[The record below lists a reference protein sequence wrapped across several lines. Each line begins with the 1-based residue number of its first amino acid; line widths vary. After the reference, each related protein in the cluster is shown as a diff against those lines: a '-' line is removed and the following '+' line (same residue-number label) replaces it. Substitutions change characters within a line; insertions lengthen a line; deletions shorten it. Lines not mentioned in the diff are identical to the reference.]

1 MIKSC
6 IRCSNYIRCKDPQK
20 SIAYSCGRYAETN
33 SSLRQ
38 EKAFLEDIL
47 EVPFRTST
55 VSTSSAPLVPVD
67 EHMYDV
73 AAVLEE
79 MLNDKRIVSPDIKI
93 PEGDFAEAPNFHTW
107 CVSDEFLNQKPF
119 VMQSLIG
126 TKLFAEYCPTCSD
139 TGWMENEVQAKDTL
153 DTFVR
158 KVALLEHGVCPHCG
172 KTRLHFFRTGELAPY
187 WELSLCA
194 GQRCVVADTLIL
206 THDGIVEIGSYA
218 NNRGYGFS
226 DFVVPI
232 ANDKGLTNTSQFYR
246 ARAEYCKV
254 VKTKLGFSVTGTND
268 HPLKTLVGF
277 KPLSDIVVGDLVR
290 IYYGQN
296 VFGNKTVVLKDVT
309 DQTDLVFSQYYASL
323 DNIHKAN
330 VNRPRRK
337 PGCGKDNIYSLTT
350 DLAKVLGY
358 WVAEGRHR
366 GIANDDPEV
375 LDLCFRVLHR
385 MFGNLVTR
393 GPRGVYFSSKYVQMW
408 LQTFMKCDIAA
419 KSAGKSVP
427 APILQGS
434 KEVQCA
440 FLSALFEGDGCVHRA
455 KTKRR
460 YSVGYAS
467 ISKKLVNQL
476 SVMLLNLGIPHRR
489 RERPTWATNG
499 SARQVS
505 KTAYCLSI
513 SGPAIVDFATHIGFQ
528 SERKSRLLREAVTF
542 FEHTRTNK
550 VPSYYE
556 QLPEALRFEFY
567 AVFDDIQKML
577 NSLSSRGRKGCIGM
591 ESIYG
596 NSDYRKHLKAG
607 RRFSITKEQVVQ
619 YLQPILDAG
628 YLLSEQLSARVQALL
643 EFARSN
649 YYYDSVV
656 SNETTAE
663 KYETY
668 DVTVPD
674 GHRFI
679 SNGLLSHNSGKSALF
694 GMMASYLTHRM
705 IKLERPNEVLGLLKA
720 NVLQGTFVA
729 LTFRQALDTL
739 WEPYYGHLLEAP
751 WYQNYHEMLNHVHN
765 QYGGDEL
772 YKLKDTFVYY
782 RHRRIQVYPAGPDK
796 RVLRGRTRF
805 VGGIDELGWFQNGAD
820 AAKNIKMNANEV
832 YIALERSLLTVRSK
846 ATAVIRGGL
855 YNVPFGYFINISSP
869 SSARDKIMELVRK
882 SQGSNRLMGMQLP
895 TWKMNPHVPR
905 RALAE
910 EFRKDPEAAMRDYG
924 AQPPLTN
931 SPFISSHERVEA
943 CLSKKKHLVRLSYQT
958 VRSKDKTT
966 TEIYAQL
973 DSLRVVGKP
982 SILALDAGYSNN
994 SFAFAIGHLANNGHP
1009 VISNVGEV
1017 IPAPGTRINHSLM
1030 YSHLLSHIA
1039 TECNLVLVCADRWNS
1054 LKVLADFEQDFDV
1067 AKRQYSLKYVD
1078 MQLFKSY
1085 IDDGQLLLPR
1095 PTKPIAEVLQ
1105 YDYSQYPQCFKN
1117 LPADHLVL
1125 QILTVQDTG
1134 TSVLKGEQLTDDILR
1149 ATMLCHRMLI
1159 DEENAELLAGPGE
1172 EEVSQIFDFS
1182 STIISKHYSGGGF
1195 GGNTGVSVGGGS
1207 SLGVLKSRT

>member
-20 SIAYSCGRYAETN
+20 SIAYSCGRYSETTA
-33 SSLRQ
+33 SLRQ

-55 VSTSSAPLVPVD
+55 VSTASAPLVPVD

-73 AAVLEE
+73 SAVLEE

-126 TKLFAEYCPTCSD
+126 TKLFAEYCPACSD
-139 TGWMENEVQAKDTL
+139 TDWMENEVRAKDTL

-172 KTRLHFFRTGELAPY
+172 KTRLHFFRTGQLAPY

-194 GQRCVVADTLIL
+194 GQR
-206 THDGIVEIGSYA
+206 
-218 NNRGYGFS
+218 
-226 DFVVPI
+226 
-232 ANDKGLTNTSQFYR
+232 
-246 ARAEYCKV
+246 
-254 VKTKLGFSVTGTND
+254 
-268 HPLKTLVGF
+268 
-277 KPLSDIVVGDLVR
+277 
-290 IYYGQN
+290 
-296 VFGNKTVVLKDVT
+296 
-309 DQTDLVFSQYYASL
+309 
-323 DNIHKAN
+323 
-330 VNRPRRK
+330 
-337 PGCGKDNIYSLTT
+337 
-350 DLAKVLGY
+350 
-358 WVAEGRHR
+358 
-366 GIANDDPEV
+366 
-375 LDLCFRVLHR
+375 
-385 MFGNLVTR
+385 
-393 GPRGVYFSSKYVQMW
+393 
-408 LQTFMKCDIAA
+408 
-419 KSAGKSVP
+419 
-427 APILQGS
+427 
-434 KEVQCA
+434 
-440 FLSALFEGDGCVHRA
+440 
-455 KTKRR
+455 
-460 YSVGYAS
+460 
-467 ISKKLVNQL
+467 
-476 SVMLLNLGIPHRR
+476 
-489 RERPTWATNG
+489 
-499 SARQVS
+499 
-505 KTAYCLSI
+505 
-513 SGPAIVDFATHIGFQ
+513 
-528 SERKSRLLREAVTF
+528 
-542 FEHTRTNK
+542 
-550 VPSYYE
+550 
-556 QLPEALRFEFY
+556 
-567 AVFDDIQKML
+567 
-577 NSLSSRGRKGCIGM
+577 
-591 ESIYG
+591 
-596 NSDYRKHLKAG
+596 
-607 RRFSITKEQVVQ
+607 
-619 YLQPILDAG
+619 
-628 YLLSEQLSARVQALL
+628 
-643 EFARSN
+643 
-649 YYYDSVV
+649 
-656 SNETTAE
+656 
-663 KYETY
+663 
-668 DVTVPD
+668 
-674 GHRFI
+674 
-679 SNGLLSHNSGKSALF
+679 SGKSALF

-751 WYQNYHEMLNHVHN
+751 WYQKYHEMLNHVHN

-805 VGGIDELGWFQNGAD
+805 VGGIDELGWFQNGAE

-846 ATAVIRGGL
+846 ATSVIRGGL

-882 SQGSNRLMGMQLP
+882 SQGSNRLMGLQLP

-905 RALAE
+905 RALSE

-958 VRSKDKTT
+958 VRSKDKST

-973 DSLRVVGKP
+973 DTLRIVGKP
-982 SILALDAGYSNN
+982 SVLALDAGYSNN
-994 SFAFAIGHLANNGHP
+994 SFAFALGHLADNGYP
-1009 VISNVGEV
+1009 IISNVGEV
-1017 IPAPGTRINHSLM
+1017 IPSPGSRINHSLM
-1030 YSHLLSHIA
+1030 YSHLLSSIA
-1039 TECNLVLVCADRWNS
+1039 AECNIVLVCADRWNS
-1054 LKVLADFEQDFDV
+1054 LKVLADFEQDFETT
-1067 AKRQYSLKYVD
+1067 KRQYSLKYVD

-1085 IDDGQLLLPR
+1085 IDDGQILLPK
-1095 PTKPIAEVLQ
+1095 PTKPVAEVLK
-1105 YDYSQYPQCFKN
+1105 YDYSQYPSCFKN

-1125 QILTVQDTG
+1125 QLLTVQDTG
-1134 TSVLKGEQLTDDILR
+1134 SSVLKGDQLTDDLLR

-1159 DEENAELLAGPGE
+1159 DEENAELLSGPGE
-1172 EEVSQIFDFS
+1172 EEAPHIFDFS

-1195 GGNTGVSVGGGS
+1195 GGNTGVSAGSGS